1 MTAAWMSDVQLVA
14 EREVRERVRSKSFR
28 LMTAVALIAISGV
41 IMLSSARSA
50 KPPAYRV
57 ALVDTP
63 ASSVADG
70 LAFAVGVALY
80 MKCDDDKWQKC
91 TYYSH
96 ALSGSKLNWS
106 MYNKELYAILKAFEQ
121 W

>member
-70 LAFAVGVALY
+70 LAFAAVFGSAHVQPVPVSDEAEARRLVA
-80 MKCDDDKWQKC
+80 
-91 TYYSH
+91 SRR
-96 ALSGSKLNWS
+96 LS
-106 MYNKELYAILKAFEQ
+106 
-121 W
+121 